1 MMASERKVLIVEDE
15 RMIAEYFR
23 VVVERLGYV
32 VCGIAGTADDAVRLA
47 AEEDPSVVFMDVR
60 LPGERD
66 GVDAALEIH
75 SNRPVPM
82 VHHRFTGTGYHGANQ
97 IRPSSGRTF
106 EAGLGTSAQRSAGEA
121 LPSGLTGAAGQ

>member
-47 AEEDPSVVFMDVR
+47 AEEDPSVVFIDVR

-82 VHHRFTGTGYHGANQ
+82 VFITGSQEPATM
-97 IRPSSGRTF
+97 GRIKSDHPADVLLKPVL
-106 EAGLGTSAQRSAGEA
+106 EPQLSEA
-121 LPSGLTGAAGQ
+121 LAKHCPLA